1 MGATPQPPRAPEPP
15 APPRSGSNIV
25 AIVLLILALIIVV
38 CGITLYTG
46 VRFLSQG
53 VKVQVNKDQ
62 AGGQK
67 DVSIKTPVG
76 DFEVHKDASEI
87 TEARLGLPI
96 YPGAQR
102 VVDDGSASV
111 SMVFPGQNQMRL
123 AVGKF
128 ETSDDFDKVEQF
140 YQDRIGSQV
149 TKLTKRDAQGRTVF
163 EIKSKDDERI
173 VALKSLMTG
182 TRIELVH
189 VMHGENQVN

>member
-15 APPRSGSNIV
+15 APMRSGSNVV

-38 CGITLYTG
+38 CGVTLYTG

-62 AGGQK
+62 AGGEK

-76 DFEVHKDASEI
+76 DFEVHKDAKDI

-102 VVDDGSASV
+102 VADDGSASV

-123 AVGKF
+123 AAAKY
-128 ETSDDFDKVEQF
+128 ETPDDFDKVEKF

-149 TKLTKRDAQGRTVF
+149 TKFTQHDAQGKTVF

-182 TRIELVH
+182 TRIEMVH
-189 VMHGENQVN
+189 IVHGANQVN

>member
-1 MGATPQPPRAPEPP
+1 MGAMAQPPRVPEAP
-15 APPRSGSNIV
+15 APPRSGSHIV

-62 AGGQK
+62 AGQK

-76 DFEVHKDASEI
+76 NFEVHKDTGDV
-87 TEARLGLPI
+87 TEARMGLPI
-96 YPGAQR
+96 YPGAQH
-102 VVDDGSASV
+102 VTDDGSASV
-111 SMVFPGQNQMRL
+111 TMEFPGQNRMRL
-123 AVGKF
+123 AAGKF
-128 ETSDDFDKVEQF
+128 QTSDDFDKVEKF

-149 TKLTKRDAQGRTVF
+149 TKFTQRDGQGKTVF

-173 VALKSLMTG
+173 VALKHLMTG
-182 TRIELVH
+182 TQIELVH
-189 VMHGENQVN
+189 IVHGQNQVN

>member
-15 APPRSGSNIV
+15 ASPRSGSNIV
-25 AIVLLILALIIVV
+25 VIVLLILALIIVV

-76 DFEVHKDASEI
+76 NFEVHKDAGDI

-102 VVDDGSASV
+102 VADDGSASV

-128 ETSDDFDKVEQF
+128 ETPDDFDKVEQF

-163 EIKSKDDERI
+163 EIKGKEDERI
-173 VALKSLMTG
+173 VALKTLMTG